1 MARTP
6 KTPASVQTASITDAL
21 MASLIPQIS
30 ALVARE
36 VAGWKSS
43 APAAVAASPKGKAK
57 AKAKASAKD
66 AKAERFV
73 GWLNARQTEGTPE
86 YAQRQR
92 NKALAAAMKA
102 AGVKPEGD
110 AWKHAKAHGFG
121 DVK

>member
-1 MARTP
+1 MARTT

-36 VAGWKSS
+36 VAGWQSS

-57 AKAKASAKD
+57 AKASAKA
-66 AKAERFV
+66 AKAEKFV